1 MSTSPHVVLFDLYT
15 GGHHLQYLEYL
26 CRYWVHEQIAGCLH
40 LLLPAHGL
48 DTHPTLHPF
57 LLAHASA
64 GLRVTPV
71 TESLH
76 LDHAR
81 PLGLLRNDLQQGRI
95 LARYLRQIRPD
106 HAVLMHMDHLQVSLA
121 TDLRFTF
128 PIRLSGI
135 YFRPT
140 VHYRFFVDPATSSSW
155 REHLHHWRKRV
166 LLQMAARNRHL
177 AYLFSLDPYAVP
189 YINAMTG
196 KHVQAIALPD
206 GITLQPGSR
215 TPSEVRADWGVEPG
229 RTVALL
235 FGSISPRKGVFQVL
249 DAVRLLPQDLQQRL
263 CLVFAGRVSPRERVD
278 IYTAFE
284 ETRHH
289 TQVQLI
295 MDDRFLPESELQSLI
310 AASDV
315 MLIAYQRHIGS
326 SNALIRAAAAQVPI
340 LGQSYGLIGEQIRR
354 HGLGLAVDT
363 TQPEAIARGLLQIL
377 TEGISVDEKAML
389 QFARA
394 NAVDHFARTLFD
406 YVTRPA

>member
-1 MSTSPHVVLFDLYT
+1 
-15 GGHHLQYLEYL
+15 
-26 CRYWVHEQIAGCLH
+26 
-40 LLLPAHGL
+40 
-48 DTHPTLHPF
+48 
-57 LLAHASA
+57 
-64 GLRVTPV
+64 
-71 TESLH
+71 
-76 LDHAR
+76 
-81 PLGLLRNDLQQGRI
+81 
-95 LARYLRQIRPD
+95 
-106 HAVLMHMDHLQVSLA
+106 MHMDHLQVSLA